1 MFKYRKAN
9 TIKIATLFD
18 KPEGRVVKI
27 EADYVCYNIPNE
39 FIVGFGLDYAEN
51 LSQSSLRRCI
61 KRRSLFKI
69 EKGQCLLYE
78 K

>member
-1 MFKYRKAN
+1 LRDMFKYRKAN

-51 LSQSSLRRCI
+51 YRNLPYVGVLKEEVYS
-61 KRRSLFKI
+61 K
-69 EKGQCLLYE
+69 
-78 K
+78 